1 MTKEEMQELKVVLVD
16 VVETR
21 LARTEETFDS
31 TLTAMEEAMDSKL
44 TAMEEA
50 MDSKLTVMEEAMD
63 SKLTAMEEAMDS
75 KLTALEKSLRKDMAT
90 KADLEQMA
98 TKADLEEVSKRLR
111 KLEFKVEHDIDK
123 AIKVTMDGHA
133 ILNRKL
139 DLAIG
144 LESRV
149 ETLEHK
155 MSAVEYTI
163 REQRTTQ

>member
-1 MTKEEMQELKVVLVD
+1 MTKEEMRELKVVLVD

-21 LARTEETFDS
+21 LARTEETF
-31 TLTAMEEAMDSKL
+31 
-44 TAMEEA
+44 
-50 MDSKLTVMEEAMD
+50 D

-133 ILNRKL
+133 ILNHKL

>member
-1 MTKEEMQELKVVLVD
+1 MTKEEMQELKLVLVD

-21 LARTEETFDS
+21 LARTEEVFDS
-31 TLTAMEEAMDSKL
+31 KLTTMEEAMDSKL
-44 TAMEEA
+44 TAME
-50 MDSKLTVMEEAMD
+50 
-63 SKLTAMEEAMDS
+63 
-75 KLTALEKSLRKDMAT
+75 KSLRKD
-90 KADLEQMA
+90 MA

-111 KLEFKVEHDIDK
+111 KLEFKVEHDMDK

-133 ILNRKL
+133 ILNHKL

-163 REQRTTQ
+163 REQRTGVS

>member
-1 MTKEEMQELKVVLVD
+1 MTKEEMQELKLVLVD

-21 LARTEETFDS
+21 LARTEEVF
-31 TLTAMEEAMDSKL
+31 DSKL
-44 TAMEEA
+44 AA
-50 MDSKLTVMEEAMD
+50 VRD
-63 SKLTAMEEAMDS
+63 
-75 KLTALEKSLRKDMAT
+75 
-90 KADLEQMA
+90 DLAAVRAEMA

-111 KLEFKVEHDIDK
+111 KLEFKVEHDMDK

-133 ILNRKL
+133 ILNHKL

>member
-1 MTKEEMQELKVVLVD
+1 MTKEEMRELKVVLVD

-21 LARTEETFDS
+21 LARTEETF
-31 TLTAMEEAMDSKL
+31 
-44 TAMEEA
+44 
-50 MDSKLTVMEEAMD
+50 D